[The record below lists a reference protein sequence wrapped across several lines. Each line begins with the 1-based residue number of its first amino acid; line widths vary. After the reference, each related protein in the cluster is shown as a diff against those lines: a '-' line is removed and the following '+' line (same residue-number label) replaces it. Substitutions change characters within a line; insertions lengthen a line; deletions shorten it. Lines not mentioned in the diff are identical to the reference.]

1 MKVSVKQ
8 GVLFVGLIATLAA
21 TAWVHQ
27 QKQRQIESEA
37 LELLVEPT
45 SSAEVTQKTMNHR
58 PDSEIAVQT
67 EFHMKMPMQSN
78 AELLNTKSQNTMD
91 LFKPHQWMPP
101 VQEVTNLAES
111 LVPEPPPIP
120 VMPFLYLGK
129 FEDKSGLVVYLMD
142 GDVLLKVSKGE
153 VIDQSYR
160 LDSIS
165 DNSLVL
171 TYLPQNVRQTL
182 YIKRNS

>member
-1 MKVSVKQ
+1 MKFSIKQ
-8 GVLFVGLIATLAA
+8 GALFVGLIAALAA

-27 QKQRQIESEA
+27 QEQRQMESEA

-45 SSAEVTQKTMNHR
+45 SSAVVTQKTMNHG
-58 PDSEIAVQT
+58 PDSEMAVQP
-67 EFHMKMPMQSN
+67 ELNMEMSVLSN
-78 AELLNTKSQNTMD
+78 AELLNTKSQNTTD
-91 LFKPHQWMPP
+91 LFKPHQWIPP
-101 VQEVTNLAES
+101 VHDVTNLAES

-120 VMPFLYLGK
+120 VLPFLYLGK

-165 DNSLVL
+165 DNSLEL